1 MIHERPDH
9 STPDAYLSVIGSD
22 RVALAGRAQMP
33 SWLAPAL
40 GVVTS
45 AWVATSYT
53 ARSDGPSSWYFLVI
67 VAVVL
72 TLVAVRSTGVK
83 LRAIGVRGWVGY
95 LALIAAG
102 LLFYSVALALYS
114 LDLRWW
120 VTVPTLMMF
129 GATVAMVRLIDAS
142 ARRSLRNVR

>member
-1 MIHERPDH
+1 MTHERQHH
-9 STPDAYLSVIGSD
+9 STPDSLSVIGSD

-45 AWVATSYT
+45 TWVATSYT

-67 VAVVL
+67 VAVAL

-83 LRAIGVRGWVGY
+83 LKAIGVRGWAGY
-95 LALIAAG
+95 LALIVAG
-102 LLFYSVALALYS
+102 LLLYSVALALYS
-114 LDLRWW
+114 FDLRWW
-120 VTVPTLMMF
+120 VAVPTLLMF
-129 GATVAMVRLIDAS
+129 GATIAAVGFIDAS
-142 ARRSLRNVR
+142 ARRSLRHVR